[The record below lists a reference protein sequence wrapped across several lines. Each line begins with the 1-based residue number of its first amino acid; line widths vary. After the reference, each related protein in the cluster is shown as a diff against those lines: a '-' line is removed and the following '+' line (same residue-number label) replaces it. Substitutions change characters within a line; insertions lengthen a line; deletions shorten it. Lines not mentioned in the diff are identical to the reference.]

1 MVRRDLNS
9 SESSPSQ
16 GWLVSRGRVSC
27 QADKRRV
34 QRLEKQFAREMANLL
49 CFDETILNAL
59 TPYRQYTYDEEDV
72 VLAEVTEV
80 SVSSDL
86 QVAKVYVYFSG
97 DDPEAR
103 MQAFN
108 NLNRKAGY
116 IRKELAQKVRTNER
130 GLPCLCF
137 GFLRTH
143 RNGRLTRRLFAL
155 SLFLCHR
162 RRSFFF
168 FVFFADGTQVKM
180 RRAPEVRLIYDK
192 TVEEQEKLD
201 EIFSDMRREREERR
215 RQREGGEGEPAAA
228 AMAMDPNDKEFL
240 DNQDFYLDDSA
251 FTE

>member
-143 RNGRLTRRLFAL
+143 RNGRLTRLFAL

-168 FVFFADGTQVKM
+168 SSSSRT
-180 RRAPEVRLIYDK
+180 
-192 TVEEQEKLD
+192 
-201 EIFSDMRREREERR
+201 ERR
-215 RQREGGEGEPAAA
+215 SR
-228 AMAMDPNDKEFL
+228 
-240 DNQDFYLDDSA
+240 
-251 FTE
+251 

>member
-1 MVRRDLNS
+1 MAFMSSGRCASGAGAGSRLARSGFGLIAPPPRHAGLAARRPLPTLVRRDLNS
-9 SESSPSQ
+9 SESPSQ
-16 GWLVSRGRVSC
+16 GGVVSRGRVSC

-116 IRKELAQKVRTNER
+116 IRKELAQKVRTNEE
-130 GLPCLCF
+130 GFPACALVSF
-137 GFLRTH
+137 GRT
-143 RNGRLTRRLFAL
+143 
-155 SLFLCHR
+155 
-162 RRSFFF
+162 
-168 FVFFADGTQVKM
+168 GTV
-180 RRAPEVRLIYDK
+180 
-192 TVEEQEKLD
+192 
-201 EIFSDMRREREERR
+201 
-215 RQREGGEGEPAAA
+215 G
-228 AMAMDPNDKEFL
+228 
-240 DNQDFYLDDSA
+240 
-251 FTE
+251 

>member
-1 MVRRDLNS
+1 MSSGRCASGAGAGSRLARSGFGLIAPPPRLAGLAARRPLPTLVRRDLNS

-16 GWLVSRGRVSC
+16 GGVVSRGRVSC

-116 IRKELAQKVRTNER
+116 IRKELAQKVRTNEE
-130 GLPCLCF
+130 GFPACVLVSF
-137 GFLRTH
+137 GRT
-143 RNGRLTRRLFAL
+143 
-155 SLFLCHR
+155 
-162 RRSFFF
+162 
-168 FVFFADGTQVKM
+168 GTV
-180 RRAPEVRLIYDK
+180 
-192 TVEEQEKLD
+192 
-201 EIFSDMRREREERR
+201 
-215 RQREGGEGEPAAA
+215 G
-228 AMAMDPNDKEFL
+228 
-240 DNQDFYLDDSA
+240 
-251 FTE
+251 